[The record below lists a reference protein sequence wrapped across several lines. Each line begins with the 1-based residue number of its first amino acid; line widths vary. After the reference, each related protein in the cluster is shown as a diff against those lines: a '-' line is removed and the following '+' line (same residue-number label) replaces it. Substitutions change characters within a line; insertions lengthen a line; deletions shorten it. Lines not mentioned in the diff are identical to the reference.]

1 MVYGIV
7 QAGRDTFLL
16 EGRCGMARAEVLT
29 KSQGTGSMKLS
40 PAPFVPAM
48 SFEISNQTGV
58 DIKVII
64 DGKRLRLELQQSS

>member
-1 MVYGIV
+1 
-7 QAGRDTFLL
+7 
-16 EGRCGMARAEVLT
+16 MARAEVLI

-64 DGKRLRLELQQSS
+64 DGKRIRLELQKSS